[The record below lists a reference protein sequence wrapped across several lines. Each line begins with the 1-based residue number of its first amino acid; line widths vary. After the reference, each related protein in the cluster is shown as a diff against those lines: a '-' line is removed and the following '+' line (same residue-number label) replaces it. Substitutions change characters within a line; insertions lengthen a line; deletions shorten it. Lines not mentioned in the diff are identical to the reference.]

1 MRAGRRCGRDGDA
14 KTSPLC
20 YIAGVTKLLENGIDA
35 VRDLPADQQNLAGEL
50 LLSLAEQSRRRPR
63 LTPEQADDVRLAV
76 AEADRGDFASE
87 DEMAALWKKCGL

>member
-1 MRAGRRCGRDGDA
+1 M
-14 KTSPLC
+14 
-20 YIAGVTKLLENGIDA
+20 TKLLENGIDA

-63 LTPEQADDVRLAV
+63 LTPEQADDVRLAI

-87 DEMAALWKKCGL
+87 DEMAAFWKKCGL